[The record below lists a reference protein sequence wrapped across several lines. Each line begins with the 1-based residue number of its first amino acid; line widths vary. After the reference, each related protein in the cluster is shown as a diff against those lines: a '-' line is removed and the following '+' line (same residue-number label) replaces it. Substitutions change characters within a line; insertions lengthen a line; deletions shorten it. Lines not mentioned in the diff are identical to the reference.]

1 MRHLKK
7 EKNLDELSKSLQWHQ
22 QFFLILKKRYIYYR
36 DVNFWKFKILRLSH
50 LLQLTVPPISTHL
63 IPETHQSIQS
73 SNHYRLYIVC
83 GCGSRHYCGIR
94 GTSNIE
100 VNLCFLR
107 VLLRWLMAVKD
118 ANASWLLNF
127 RVHMCLKS
135 TLKNWFSGTAS
146 EN

>member
-1 MRHLKK
+1 MLKTLDNTEQKHMNHTQENPKNLTIKIKYIVIFFKTLRHLKK

-107 VLLRWLMAVKD
+107 VLLR
-118 ANASWLLNF
+118 
-127 RVHMCLKS
+127 
-135 TLKNWFSGTAS
+135 
-146 EN
+146 